1 MTIRLAV
8 AEPSPDVF
16 AAVMATGILSI
27 GARDHGYRWISDT
40 LGVIATCGLV
50 VLVALVILTVV
61 RERRNVRWDLTDPD
75 VTLRLF
81 TFVAACAVIDSR
93 LASNVSVLRV
103 LGAVALSSWLV
114 LIVLSARNMLAHR
127 WVALRD
133 QVHGAWELASVGT
146 SGLAIVMAQLAHHS
160 GHRWWLAI
168 ALPVWVAAICSYGL
182 MTWLMLW
189 RAVNERQDR
198 DGFEPDSWIL
208 MGGLAIATLAG
219 DNIHAL
225 APAWLAG
232 PVLVGTI
239 VTWVVATLWIP
250 PLIYFGLHRI
260 SQWPPTLHF
269 AGVWWALVFP
279 LGMYSAATYTMAA
292 EIHHDSLLTVSLVFF
307 WDALAAW
314 LIVVVAGLLRL
325 RRAVSSS
332 ARPHR
337 DAGRP

>member
-1 MTIRLAV
+1 MTIRLAA

-40 LGVIATCGLV
+40 LGVIATCALV
-50 VLVALVILTVV
+50 FLGALVILTFVMG
-61 RERRNVRWDLTDPD
+61 RRNHRWDLRDPD

-93 LASNVSVLRV
+93 LQSNVSVLRV
-103 LGAVALSSWLV
+103 LGAVALSSWLA
-114 LIVLSARNMLAHR
+114 LIVLSARNMLAHQSA
-127 WVALRD
+127 ALRD
-133 QVHGAWELASVGT
+133 RVHGAWELASVGT
-146 SGLAIVMAQLAHHS
+146 SGLAIVMAQLAHHT
-160 GHRWWLAI
+160 GHRWWLTI
-168 ALPVWVAAICSYGL
+168 ALPVWAAAICSYGL

-225 APAWLAG
+225 ASAWLAG
-232 PVLVGTI
+232 PVLVVTV
-239 VTWVVATLWIP
+239 VTWVAATLWIP

-260 SQWPPTLHF
+260 SQGPDMLHF

-279 LGMYSAATYTMAA
+279 LGMYSAATYAMAA
-292 EIHHDSLLTVSLVFF
+292 ELRQDSLLTVSLVFF

-325 RRAVSSS
+325 WRASSS